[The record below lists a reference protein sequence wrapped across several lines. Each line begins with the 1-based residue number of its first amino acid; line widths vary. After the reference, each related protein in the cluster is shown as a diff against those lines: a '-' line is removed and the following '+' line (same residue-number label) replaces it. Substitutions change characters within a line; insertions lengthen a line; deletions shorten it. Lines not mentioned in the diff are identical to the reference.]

1 MDKTF
6 RLIFLVYAILAASM
20 VTEVVFSITNLQ
32 RANRSA
38 QWVNH
43 THAFITEINA
53 AVTAGQRAES
63 ALHTFLLTNNPE
75 QRAHMTQAFA
85 QLSEHIEVAKAL
97 ASTDPESEREVAELE
112 AALIT
117 RAEIARTLLEAHRDG
132 DETLLRQHLNE
143 DDPTQIDGLVSLN
156 RRIVGRHQG
165 LLQERDRAEFNR
177 DQRTRNTLYLGAGLN
192 LLLLLISG
200 WFIRD
205 DLKSRRREAAL
216 LAASNQELE
225 VRVTERTAELQQS
238 NRKLKAENLESR
250 WSAQALE
257 HQLRYNNLIIESVAS
272 PVVVVTRALNISRV
286 NPAFENLIGELAPT
300 LVDQPITEFV
310 KLIVD
315 DSGEEMIDPFELSLR
330 SNQDLVHH
338 AAEAIDHNQ
347 KAKPVLVSLHP
358 LRDHDRVV
366 GGVITLRPTP

>member
-6 RLIFLVYAILAASM
+6 RLIFLVYTILAASM
-20 VTEVVFSITNLQ
+20 VTEVVFSFTNLQ

-43 THAFITEINA
+43 THAFITEIHA

-63 ALHTFLLTNNPE
+63 ALHTFLLTDNPA
-75 QRAHMTQAFA
+75 QRTQMTQAFGE
-85 QLSEHIEVAKAL
+85 LSEHLEVAKAL
-97 ASTDPESEREVAELE
+97 AAAEADSRAEVAELE
-112 AALIT
+112 AALIA
-117 RAEIARTLLEAHRDG
+117 RADVARTLLASHRDG
-132 DETLLRQHLNE
+132 DTDRVNQQLNE
-143 DDPTQIDGLVSLN
+143 DDPTQIDALEGLK
-156 RRIVGRHQG
+156 RRIINRHQN
-165 LLQERDRAEFNR
+165 LLQQRDRIEFKR
-177 DQRTRNTLYLGAGLN
+177 DQRTRNTLYIGAGLT
-192 LLLLLISG
+192 LVLLLISG

-216 LAASNQELE
+216 LAATNDELE
-225 VRVTERTAELQQS
+225 IRVAERTAELKES

-250 WSAQALE
+250 WSAQALT

-300 LVDQPITEFV
+300 LVDQSITEFV

-315 DSGEEMIDPFELSLR
+315 DSGEEKIDPFELSLR

-347 KAKPVLVSLHP
+347 KSKPVLVSLHP

-366 GGVITLRPTP
+366 GGVITLRPAS